1 MHASRSA
8 NMAKP
13 RGHLV
18 ADDCG
23 HAGRVD
29 ERPGTR
35 RALWRRY
42 AEALVDQQHD
52 ADVCGL
58 FRGSDH
64 LGALRLQDGLR
75 LTVPWVVAPWLLREL
90 HREAG
95 AGTEPQGAAG
105 AEQHTP
111 DRQPGVPE
119 IDACL
124 LPVRVRRDHAD
135 TDAGLSAR

>member
-23 HAGRVD
+23 HVGRVD

-42 AEALVDQQHD
+42 AEALVDQQHA
-52 ADVCGL
+52 ADVRGL
-58 FRGSDH
+58 FRVSDL
-64 LGALRLQDGLR
+64 LGALHLEDGLR
-75 LTVPWVVAPWLLREL
+75 LTVPRVVAPRLLRDL
-90 HREAG
+90 HRKAG
-95 AGTEPQGAAG
+95 AGTEPQGAEG
-105 AEQHTP
+105 
-111 DRQPGVPE
+111 
-119 IDACL
+119 
-124 LPVRVRRDHAD
+124 
-135 TDAGLSAR
+135 

>member
-35 RALWRRY
+35 RALWRRD

-52 ADVCGL
+52 AYVRGL
-58 FRGSDH
+58 FRRSDH
-64 LGALRLQDGLR
+64 LGALRLQDELR
-75 LTVPWVVAPWLLREL
+75 LTVPRGVALRLLREL
-90 HREAG
+90 HRETWAG
-95 AGTEPQGAAG
+95 SEPQGAAG
-105 AEQHTP
+105 AEQHTSA
-111 DRQPGVPE
+111 RQPGVPE
-119 IDACL
+119 IDTGL
-124 LPVRVRRDHAD
+124 LPVRI
-135 TDAGLSAR
+135 